1 MVAIAAAEAG
11 VAVDAV
17 ATSWLPLLCIVLV
30 ILEFLR
36 YEMAMENLSPD
47 APITQSDLTAC
58 EMAVLRYLSPLMEAN
73 ATMIGEHLIAR
84 GLASGRPRAVGA
96 ALCGRLRRR
105 CLVGYLPD
113 LRAWRLTAAGREL
126 HRRLPPHQIGN
137 GADADQ
143 HGGQPKREFGATP
156 EG

>member
-1 MVAIAAAEAG
+1 MG
-11 VAVDAV
+11 MKDF
-17 ATSWLPLLCIVLV
+17 TL
-30 ILEFLR
+30 
-36 YEMAMENLSPD
+36 D
-47 APITQSDLTAC
+47 TPIIQPDLTTS
-58 EMAVLRYLSPLMEAN
+58 EVAVLRYLSPLMEAN

-105 CLVGYLPD
+105 CLIGYLPD